1 MNLSS
6 TEMARRLTDLEAR
19 VPEALSQGL
28 AAAVAAME
36 AAARAKA
43 VESAAAAGMT
53 EAARVNALRDSI
65 GSEVKG
71 LEAAIGS
78 NANQAVVLE
87 LGSAQTPP
95 HPFLGVVANE
105 HADAVQKSVGDAVT
119 AALEGRPIDPTANA
133 HT

>member
-1 MNLSS
+1 MNL
-6 TEMARRLTDLEAR
+6 TLAEMARRLTALEAR

-28 AAAVAAME
+28 AAAAVAME
-36 AAARAKA
+36 QAARAQV
-43 VESAAAAGMT
+43 VESAAAAGIT
-53 EAARVNALRDSI
+53 EAARLNALRDSI
-65 GSEVKG
+65 GHQVKG

-78 NANQAVVLE
+78 NADQAVVQE

-119 AALEGRPIDPTANA
+119 AALEGRPIASTANA

>member
-1 MNLSS
+1 MNLSLA
-6 TEMARRLTDLEAR
+6 EMARRLTELEAR
-19 VPEALSQGL
+19 VPQALSQGL
-28 AAAVAAME
+28 DAAAAALELAASAKAAESAVAAGLTD
-36 AAARAKA
+36 AAL
-43 VESAAAAGMT
+43 
-53 EAARVNALRDSI
+53 VNALRDSI
-65 GSEVKG
+65 GREVKG

-95 HPFLGVVANE
+95 HPFLAVVANE

>member
-1 MNLSS
+1 MNLSLA
-6 TEMARRLTDLEAR
+6 EMVRRLTELEAR

-28 AAAVAAME
+28 ASAAAAME
-36 AAARAKA
+36 QAARAKA
-43 VESAAAAGMT
+43 VESAAAAGIT
-53 EAARVNALRDSI
+53 DAAHVNALRDSI
-65 GSEVKG
+65 GREAKG

-78 NANQAVVLE
+78 NANRAVVLE

-95 HPFLGVVANE
+95 HPFLGAVADA

-119 AALEGRPIDPTANA
+119 AVLKGRPLASAASA